1 MNKILGLISLLVVFM
16 LAPAAAWSQP
26 PPLTY
31 GSGAGAG
38 TDISGGLYDEG
49 LTYRDANGNLYNPC
63 PATQVY
69 GQNSGWLL
77 PARQTGGDGLA
88 WTSDTNSLNVAGRTE
103 TTTASADAGRGL
115 ARAFATADVSLPCTT
130 GVFMSASGLP
140 IAQFYDTYTVVSLP
154 AGAAVNLQWS

>member
-1 MNKILGLISLLVVFM
+1 MNKILGLISLLVVFT
-16 LAPAAAWSQP
+16 LAPATAWSQ

-88 WTSDTNSLNVAGRTE
+88 GTSDTNLLDVAGRRA
-103 TTTASADAGRGL
+103 TTRASAGARPGVARAL
-115 ARAFATADVSLPCTT
+115 AR
-130 GVFMSASGLP
+130 
-140 IAQFYDTYTVVSLP
+140 
-154 AGAAVNLQWS
+154 